1 MNSNND
7 TRRQADE
14 TKNRHHD
21 LSGSSLVV
29 SGSLEG
35 GVVARGGRLE
45 QARGCQRQ
53 VVGRKH
59 LPGSSS
65 ADQPPSLH
73 APTSTDDAKCCRPAI
88 GVMWRATFA
97 KRGRWE
103 ESGLGG
109 SALDPLVGA
118 LKEDKMDSSSP
129 RYIAHAAATQ
139 APRTSKIKQ
148 EWRTRP
154 KDRETSVDEPKRI
167 QVDEAPPHRQTS
179 LTKTTD
185 PLQGPPLP
193 HAPPRP
199 LLQSL
204 APKTRVA

>member
-1 MNSNND
+1 M
-7 TRRQADE
+7 
-14 TKNRHHD
+14 
-21 LSGSSLVV
+21 V
-29 SGSLEG
+29 SGSLER

-53 VVGRKH
+53 VAGRKH

-73 APTSTDDAKCCRPAI
+73 APTSTDDVECCRPAI
-88 GVMWRATFA
+88 SVMWRVTSA
-97 KRGRWE
+97 KRWQWA
-103 ESGLGG
+103 ESTRQWLGVRPIRRTQMG
-109 SALDPLVGA
+109 QR
-118 LKEDKMDSSSP
+118 DSSAP

-148 EWRTRP
+148 EWRTCP

-185 PLQGPPLP
+185 PDSPFFHNGDFS
-193 HAPPRP
+193 
-199 LLQSL
+199 SL
-204 APKTRVA
+204 DSRLEERSREGQRLTAGMTPSRLD